1 MSTIDAAIIKALVEH
16 IGGDSSTIP
25 DGIIGGDSDIM
36 KLWANKKE
44 SAAADIQT
52 GMEGVAYL
60 NITGDP
66 EDALGFHLLKINIFN
81 TDYYG
86 IFINNGTSARVEL
99 IDENNNTMSST
110 ASKASDGI
118 YSLDGCPAASVN
130 FDENILLTLSISFAL
145 VSQIFKIWQAFLLAL
160 FAHSIA
166 CNFLFVNNFLSK
178 NNKFLL
184 FDLKIQ
190 IKKAFPLR

>member
-25 DGIIGGDSDIM
+25 DGTIGGDGDIM

-60 NITGDP
+60 NIRGDP

-86 IFINNGTSARVEL
+86 VFINNGTLSHVAL
-99 IDENNNTMSST
+99 TDENNNTMSSPAT
-110 ASKASDGI
+110 KISDGI
-118 YSLDGCPAASVN
+118 YSLDGFPNASVN
-130 FDENILLTLSISFAL
+130 FDESVVYETRLSPLDIGSN
-145 VSQIFKIWQAFLLAL
+145 AFLIGVMIEYL
-160 FAHSIA
+160 FNAT
-166 CNFLFVNNFLSK
+166 K
-178 NNKFLL
+178 
-184 FDLKIQ
+184 
-190 IKKAFPLR
+190 